1 MKKKFWIVILLAL
14 IVFLFLVVKFDKIK
28 DVNLIQKKTGGELTV
43 NRVIDGD
50 TIEVMVNNKKESV
63 RLIGID
69 APELTD
75 SSMKGKLAL
84 ESRDYLKKLVQNK
97 KIRLEADETQEDRD
111 NYQRLLRY
119 VYLDDGTLVNKKMIE
134 AGMAEEY
141 TYKTP
146 YKFQWEFREAGR
158 IFFR

>member
-1 MKKKFWIVILLAL
+1 MKRKFWIVILLAL
-14 IVFLFLVVKFDKIK
+14 IVFLFLVVKFDRIK
-28 DVNLIQKKTGGELTV
+28 DVNILQKKTGEELTV

-50 TIEVMVNNKKESV
+50 TIEVIINNKKESV

-75 SSMKGKLAL
+75 SSMKGKLAI
-84 ESRDYLKKLVQNK
+84 ESRDYLKKLIQNK

-111 NYQRLLRY
+111 TYKRLLRY

-141 TYKTP
+141 TYKNP
-146 YKFQWEFREAGR
+146 YKFQWEFKE
-158 IFFR
+158 IEKKN